1 MLVDGDAMR
10 VLPCSLVLG
19 PTVIETHPPRGTH
32 RPSFRH
38 AKSEGVPASSRSI
51 ETGGVIDPS
60 VREVLSDVYDPCCRD
75 KGISVVDMGLL
86 HRAEIEDGAARVE
99 LMLTSGWCP
108 FATTVLGD
116 IETAV
121 RSLPDVDSATVALV
135 WHEAWSPERLSD
147 SARAKLRFLPDPA
160 SVGDPASYAAERRPT
175 TGAPTT
181 TTTKERP

>member
-1 MLVDGDAMR
+1 M
-10 VLPCSLVLG
+10 
-19 PTVIETHPPRGTH
+19 
-32 RPSFRH
+32 
-38 AKSEGVPASSRSI
+38 
-51 ETGGVIDPS
+51 IDPS
-60 VREVLSDVYDPCCRD
+60 VRHVLSDVYDPCCRD

-121 RSLPDVDSATVALV
+121 RSLPDVESATVELV
-135 WHEAWSPERLSD
+135 WHEAWSPARLSD

-160 SVGDPASYAAERRPT
+160 TVSDPAAYAAASRAAHT
-175 TGAPTT
+175 TTSG
-181 TTTKERP
+181 TTTKDHS